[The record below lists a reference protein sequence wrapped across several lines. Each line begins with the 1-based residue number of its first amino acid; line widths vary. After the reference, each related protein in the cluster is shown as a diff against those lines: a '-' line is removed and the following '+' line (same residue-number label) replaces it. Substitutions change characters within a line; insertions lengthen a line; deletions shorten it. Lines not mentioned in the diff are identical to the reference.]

1 MNTPLYDLNKIKFI
15 TDKTTF
21 EKAIDLYEKGKVT
34 NFKKNFNGC
43 SAVVLGGSHY
53 NVDVSFKDPSKGN
66 CDCYMGQNNYLCK
79 HMVAVAIYAVLNG
92 SSMTSEE
99 KEIND
104 VPVFSGKLG
113 ELNEL
118 ELAEVKKSITNALKY
133 IKGYVGPSKMW
144 FAYQGSLQEGCSRLS
159 SIVSKLPASKQT
171 ANLIVKLLLRVD
183 KKLSEGGVDD
193 SDGTVG
199 GFIEET
205 VMVLEEYA
213 KADKTCI
220 EIFKLLCSVSTC
232 FDWQEPLVLIW
243 DESDL

>member
-1 MNTPLYDLNKIKFI
+1 
-15 TDKTTF
+15 
-21 EKAIDLYEKGKVT
+21 
-34 NFKKNFNGC
+34 
-43 SAVVLGGSHY
+43 
-53 NVDVSFKDPSKGN
+53 
-66 CDCYMGQNNYLCK
+66 MGQNNYLCK

-92 SSMTSEE
+92 TSMTQEE

-104 VPVFSGKLG
+104 GPVFSGKLG
-113 ELNEL
+113 ELNEP
-118 ELAEVKKSITNALKY
+118 ELAEVKKAITDALRY
-133 IKGYVGPSKMW
+133 IKGYTGPSKTW

-171 ANLIVKLLLRVD
+171 SDLIVKLLLRVD

-205 VMVLEEYA
+205 VTVLEEYTKVD
-213 KADKTCI
+213 KACI
-220 EIFKLLCSVSTC
+220 ETFELLCGISTC
-232 FDWQEPLVLIW
+232 FDWEEPLVLIL